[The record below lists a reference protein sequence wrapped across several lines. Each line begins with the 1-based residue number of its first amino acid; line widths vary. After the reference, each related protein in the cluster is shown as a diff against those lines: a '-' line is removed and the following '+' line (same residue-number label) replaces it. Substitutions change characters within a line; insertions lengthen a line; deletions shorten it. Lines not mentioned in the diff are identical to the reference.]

1 MFKGRTTEEF
11 KQDKVVVMWAYH
23 HGTRID
29 FSDPGRQTDN
39 AFIDSLNGWFR
50 DECLNIHWLETLKE
64 AQRLIEAWRIDYN
77 ESSLQMTFGNKTP
90 AECLLRAIPS
100 PSTLGKKV
108 AEN

>member
-11 KQDKVVVMWAYH
+11 KQDTVVVMWAYH

-50 DECLNIHWLETLKE
+50 DECLNIHWFETLAE

-77 ESSLQMTFGNKTP
+77 ESHPQMFPGNKTS
-90 AECLLRAIPS
+90 AEYLLPVIPS
-100 PSTLGKKV
+100 PSAQGKKA

>member
-11 KQDKVVVMWAYH
+11 KQDTVVVMWAYH

-39 AFIDSLNGWFR
+39 AFIDSFNGWFR
-50 DECLNIHWLETLKE
+50 DECLNIHWFETLAE

-77 ESSLQMTFGNKTP
+77 ENRPHIALGNKTP
-90 AECLLRAIPS
+90 AEYLLQAIPS
-100 PSTLGKKV
+100 PSAQGKKA